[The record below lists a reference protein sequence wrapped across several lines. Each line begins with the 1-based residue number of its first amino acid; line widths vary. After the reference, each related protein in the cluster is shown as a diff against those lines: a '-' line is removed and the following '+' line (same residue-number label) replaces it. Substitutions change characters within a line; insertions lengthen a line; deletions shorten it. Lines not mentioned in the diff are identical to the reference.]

1 MCHPVSALGFRPLID
16 LMDLRSAADGICAA
30 VSGLRAREA
39 AGQALLFHQ
48 GFHHRHIG
56 RNVPHIVLHQAVQQ
70 VGKGLHHGV
79 HRALDLGTGL
89 VQMLS
94 LDRLATEGFVR
105 LEQTEGGGQI
115 VVEKPPDLGQLRRVR
130 LNISEDGGGD
140 LIQAVE
146 APGNRLPRDLVVAGP
161 DPVEE
166 TPGPLQ

>member
-1 MCHPVSALGFRPLID
+1 MEKACTTVST
-16 LMDLRSAADGICAA
+16 
-30 VSGLRAREA
+30 
-39 AGQALLFHQ
+39 
-48 GFHHRHIG
+48 
-56 RNVPHIVLHQAVQQ
+56 VP
-70 VGKGLHHGV
+70 
-79 HRALDLGTGL
+79 LDLGTGL

-146 APGNRLPRDLVVAGP
+146 APGNRLPRDLVVGRPGSGRGDA
-161 DPVEE
+161 
-166 TPGPLQ
+166 GPLQ